1 MTIVDFGQVEADAVA
16 LPVAHPFENLDS
28 RLASLAESGELRGK
42 RGEAVVL
49 HEPRVVAAGVG
60 ERSEVDAEAVRTAG
74 AAAARAL
81 SRVGGTLAW
90 RLDETLPVPLPEQAA
105 ALVEGTI
112 FGSYSPGR
120 WKSKDETRPVK
131 RIVI

>member
-74 AAAARAL
+74 AAGAPAL
-81 SRVGGTLAW
+81 SRGRRELA
-90 RLDETLPVPLPEQAA
+90 LPPREEPPVAP
-105 ALVEGTI
+105 ALQ
-112 FGSYSPGR
+112 GS
-120 WKSKDETRPVK
+120 TR
-131 RIVI
+131 R